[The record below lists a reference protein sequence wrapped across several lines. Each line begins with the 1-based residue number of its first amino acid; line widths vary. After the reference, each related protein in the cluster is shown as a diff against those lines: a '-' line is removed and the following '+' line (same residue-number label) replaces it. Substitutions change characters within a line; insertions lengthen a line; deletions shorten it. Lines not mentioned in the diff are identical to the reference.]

1 MTRARMVTGM
11 NVDQRQ
17 QCIRNL
23 KESSSL
29 LNTAAD
35 LLLLVSDSPE
45 EKTAAIIVDLVQRAR
60 DLIDGAALLENN
72 P

>member
-1 MTRARMVTGM
+1 MGKYMKT
-11 NVDQRQ
+11 DQRQ
-17 QCIRNL
+17 KLVRDL

-45 EKTAAIIVDLVQRAR
+45 EETSQIITDLVQRAR
-60 DLIDGAALLENN
+60 DLIDSAGLLDNDL
-72 P
+72 